1 MDRTTAL
8 ASSSASTKC
17 VAIPLCSRA
26 SSAARIRCSVARR
39 ANSATASLLGL
50 SPGSSP
56 DALSVGGPLTL
67 LSANLSEALMDQ
79 SNCHRT
85 LADRS
90 CAALDR
96 PAADIAS
103 GEQPW
108 QVRFERKRLTRQP
121 PSLKRTSRRAD
132 FSPCSHVSGSVESK
146 SKLSRAFRAW
156 HAADANEECVDG
168 QSRAVRVSCRGND
181 ECPQVLVGFQF

>member
-1 MDRTTAL
+1 MDRTTSL

-17 VAIPLCSRA
+17 VVIPLCSRA

-67 LSANLSEALMDQ
+67 LSANLNEALMGQ

-96 PAADIAS
+96 PAADI
-103 GEQPW
+103 
-108 QVRFERKRLTRQP
+108 RQR
-121 PSLKRTSRRAD
+121 RTALA
-132 FSPCSHVSGSVESK
+132 GS
-146 SKLSRAFRAW
+146 FRAEAVDEP
-156 HAADANEECVDG
+156 AAI
-168 QSRAVRVSCRGND
+168 
-181 ECPQVLVGFQF
+181 PQMHQPTS

>member
-1 MDRTTAL
+1 
-8 ASSSASTKC
+8 
-17 VAIPLCSRA
+17 
-26 SSAARIRCSVARR
+26 
-39 ANSATASLLGL
+39 
-50 SPGSSP
+50 
-56 DALSVGGPLTL
+56 
-67 LSANLSEALMDQ
+67 MDQ

-132 FSPCSHVSGSVESK
+132 LSPCSHVSGSVESK
-146 SKLSRAFRAW
+146 SKLSRAFSAW
-156 HAADANEECVDG
+156 HTANANEKCIDR
-168 QSRAVRVSCRGND
+168 Q
-181 ECPQVLVGFQF
+181 P